1 MLTGKEA
8 PYSGLCSLIRSLHS
22 SAGKGDEQTQGH
34 KFALTR
40 CVVINGF
47 DSFVYGEA
55 MVLKEGGMLNRERCS
70 GAISP
75 SHAKIN
81 LPAFL
86 THL

>member
-1 MLTGKEA
+1 MLTGKED
-8 PYSGLCSLIRSLHS
+8 PYSGLCSPIRSLHP

-40 CVVINGF
+40 CVVIN
-47 DSFVYGEA
+47 SFVYGEA

-70 GAISP
+70 GVISP

-81 LPAFL
+81 LPSFL